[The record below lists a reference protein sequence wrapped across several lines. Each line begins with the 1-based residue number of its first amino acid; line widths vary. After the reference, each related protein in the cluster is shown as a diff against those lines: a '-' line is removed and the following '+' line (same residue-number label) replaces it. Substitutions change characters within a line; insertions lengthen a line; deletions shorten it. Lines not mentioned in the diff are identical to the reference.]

1 MTLMLQNFLDVVVE
15 LEKLDKVSSD
25 SVDMIEQCLRNVG
38 RVDLAKKV
46 NLYQSSGE
54 SANYLD
60 TFLCSILFW

>member
-1 MTLMLQNFLDVVVE
+1 MLQNFLDVVVE

-46 NLYQSSGE
+46 NQYQSSGE
-54 SANYLD
+54 SANSLD
-60 TFLCSILFW
+60 TFFVLFW